1 MNSPL
6 SIIVSREYLER
17 VKRKSFII
25 TTILMPLFMLGLMVV
40 PALIA
45 MVSTPD
51 EQRIAVIDN
60 SGLLAARLQNS
71 SEVSLQPLTQTST
84 PPRPT
89 NNTTACSK

>member
-1 MNSPL
+1 
-6 SIIVSREYLER
+6 
-17 VKRKSFII
+17 
-25 TTILMPLFMLGLMVV
+25 MPLFMLGLMVV

-71 SEVSLQPLTQTST
+71 SEVSFTAVDSDLDAAKADEQYYAQAPQIRDGEHHPGQRNQEPYIQP
-84 PPRPT
+84 
-89 NNTTACSK
+89 

>member
-60 SGLLAARLQNS
+60 SGLLAARLQ
-71 SEVSLQPLTQTST
+71 PLTQTST

>member
-45 MVSTPD
+45 MVSTPT
-51 EQRIAVIDN
+51 N
-60 SGLLAARLQNS
+60 SA
-71 SEVSLQPLTQTST
+71 
-84 PPRPT
+84 
-89 NNTTACSK
+89 